1 MCSLYII
8 APPSA
13 PTNLDC
19 TDVTSDS
26 ITFVWDA
33 PVDNGGDALAYYEV
47 TRTPG
52 DTVIVTTSTSIM
64 ETGLVARSN
73 YTFSIKAN
81 NSVGYSDS
89 QSVVC
94 RTNGEGEMIDIKLI
108 EVWKVEVY
116 ILVYTFTIMTF

>member
-1 MCSLYII
+1 MMRSLYIL
-8 APPSA
+8 ARPSA
-13 PTNLDC
+13 PTNLTC
-19 TDVTSDS
+19 TDVTNDS
-26 ITFVWDA
+26 ITIVWDV
-33 PVDNGGDALAYYEV
+33 PVDNGGDPGVYYEV

-52 DTVIVTTSTSIM
+52 DTMIVTTTTSIM

-94 RTNGEGEMIDIKLI
+94 RTNGEGEVI
-108 EVWKVEVY
+108 
-116 ILVYTFTIMTF
+116 